1 MLAAWLKREMIRE
14 AEERGARRSGRHGKP
29 GLERRRNGKA
39 VSQRR
44 SGQDTPSPN
53 HVLMFQAQDRK
64 ARCRSVP
71 MLAAWLKRELAKEA
85 RERGCIEGRA
95 EVRGLGCTGA
105 G

>member
-1 MLAAWLKREMIRE
+1 
-14 AEERGARRSGRHGKP
+14 
-29 GLERRRNGKA
+29 
-39 VSQRR
+39 
-44 SGQDTPSPN
+44 
-53 HVLMFQAQDRK
+53 
-64 ARCRSVP
+64 